1 MKLSYGCSQT
11 SRHPDQNPVIL
22 ENERHWH
29 IEMQLKRNED
39 ETYTLIAM
47 SGVRQRPAELSKLQ
61 GPYQTLQQGIA
72 ARSAIVEQLVTK
84 GFSVLKDA
92 HSIWAIQA
100 QKAIQSVRR
109 QRIDS
114 QGNYD
119 FHPDDVL

>member
-11 SRHPDQNPVIL
+11 SRHPDQNPVVL

-61 GPYQTLQQGIA
+61 GHTKPYNKALPLA
-72 ARSAIVEQLVTK
+72 LPLLNNS
-84 GFSVLKDA
+84 S
-92 HSIWAIQA
+92 
-100 QKAIQSVRR
+100 QKAFQ
-109 QRIDS
+109 
-114 QGNYD
+114 Y
-119 FHPDDVL
+119 